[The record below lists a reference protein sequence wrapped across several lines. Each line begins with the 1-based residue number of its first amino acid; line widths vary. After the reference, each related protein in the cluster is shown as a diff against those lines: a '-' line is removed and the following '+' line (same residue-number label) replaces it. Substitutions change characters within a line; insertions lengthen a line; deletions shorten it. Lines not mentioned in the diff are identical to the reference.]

1 MRRFW
6 TLVGVLALFLF
17 VTFGPRLR
25 VLAQTEQPP
34 PSTSELTLYTLYP
47 SRIIGIGEEISMV
60 LRLRTKTVAQVAQLT
75 TPQLPE
81 GWTATFK
88 GEGHLV
94 QSAYVEPDNEA
105 SVTLTIKP
113 PENVAPGTYRLVVR
127 AQGNAG
133 IAELPLEMV
142 IQEKVPAKLSFS
154 VELPT
159 LKGKPDSTFRYN
171 ATLKNE
177 GEEDLTVN
185 LQADAPAGFLV
196 TFKWAAQEVTSLPI
210 EANRSKSISIEAR
223 AYADVTAG
231 SYPIT
236 VRAVGGDVQASLAL
250 TAEVTGQVDL
260 VITAPDGR
268 LSGRAYAGRETPL
281 KIIVRNNGS
290 APARK
295 VELSSSEPSGWA
307 VEFNPKQIDEIPAGK
322 EVEVTAKIR
331 PFEKAVA
338 GDYML
343 TLRAQ
348 PEDGSYKSA
357 EFRITVLTSTL
368 WGIVGVALI
377 AVAVGVVALAVLRFG
392 RR

>member
-6 TLVGVLALFLF
+6 TVVGVLALFLF
-17 VTFGPRLR
+17 VTFGPRLSVR
-25 VLAQTEQPP
+25 AQTDQPFL
-34 PSTSELTLYTLYP
+34 STPELTLYTLYP
-47 SRIIGIGEEISMV
+47 SRIIGIGEEVSMV
-60 LRLRTKTVAQVAQLT
+60 LRLRTKTTPQVVRLAMQ
-75 TPQLPE
+75 QLPE
-81 GWTATFK
+81 NWTATFK

-94 QSAYVEPDNEA
+94 QSAYVEPDSEA

-127 AQGNAG
+127 AQGNAAM
-133 IAELPLEMV
+133 AELPLEIV
-142 IQEKVPAKLSFS
+142 VQEKVPAKLSFT

-185 LQADAPAGFLV
+185 LQADAPTGFLV
-196 TFKWAAQEVTSLPI
+196 TFKWAGQEVTSLPI
-210 EANRSKSISIEAR
+210 EANRSKSVSIEAR
-223 AYADVTAG
+223 AYADVKAG

-250 TAEVTGQVDL
+250 TAEVTGQADL
-260 VITAPDGR
+260 AITAPDGR

-307 VEFNPKQIDEIPAGK
+307 VEFDPKKIDEIPAGK

-343 TLRAQ
+343 TFRAR
-348 PEDGSYKSA
+348 PEDGSYKS
-357 EFRITVLTSTL
+357 
-368 WGIVGVALI
+368 
-377 AVAVGVVALAVLRFG
+377 
-392 RR
+392 

>member
-6 TLVGVLALFLF
+6 TVVGVLTMGLLLAFCPGL
-17 VTFGPRLR
+17 TAI
-25 VLAQTEQPP
+25 AQTDQPLL
-34 PSTSELTLYTLYP
+34 STPELTLYTLYP
-47 SRIIGIGEEISMV
+47 SRVLGIGEELSMV
-60 LRLRTKTVAQVAQLT
+60 LRLRTKTTAQVVRLEMQ
-75 TPQLPE
+75 QLPE

-88 GEGHLV
+88 GEGHLIR
-94 QSAYVEPDNEA
+94 SAYVEPDNEA

-113 PENVAPGTYRLVVR
+113 PENAAPGTYRLVVR
-127 AQGNAG
+127 AQGELGA
-133 IAELPLEMV
+133 AELPLEV
-142 IQEKVPAKLSFS
+142 TIQEKVPAKLTFS

-159 LKGKPDSTFRYN
+159 LKGKPDSTFRYS

-185 LQADAPAGFLV
+185 LLAEAPTGFSV
-196 TFKWAAQEVTSLPI
+196 TFKWAGQEVTSLPI

-268 LSGRAYAGRETPL
+268 LSGRAYAGKETPL
-281 KIIVRNNGS
+281 KIIVRNTGS

-307 VEFNPKQIDEIPAGK
+307 VEFDPKQIDEIPAGK

-343 TLRAQ
+343 TLRAR

-368 WGIVGVALI
+368 WGVVGVALI

>member
-6 TLVGVLALFLF
+6 TLVSVLAIFLFL
-17 VTFGPRLR
+17 TFGPRLR
-25 VLAQTEQPP
+25 VMAQTEQPLL
-34 PSTSELTLYTLYP
+34 STSELTLYTLYP
-47 SRIIGIGEEISMV
+47 SRIIGIGEEVSMV
-60 LRLRTKTVAQVAQLT
+60 LRLRTKTVAQVVRLSI
-75 TPQLPE
+75 PQLPE
-81 GWTATFK
+81 GWSATLK

-94 QSAYVEPDNEA
+94 QSAYVDPDNEA

-113 PENVAPGTYRLVVR
+113 PENAAPGTYHLVVR
-127 AQGNAG
+127 AQGERG

-159 LKGKPDSTFRYN
+159 LKGKPDSTFRYS

-185 LQADAPAGFLV
+185 LVAEAPTGFSV
-196 TFKWAAQEVTSLPI
+196 TFKWAGQEVTSLPI

-223 AYADVTAG
+223 AYADVAAG

-236 VRAVGGDVQASLAL
+236 VRAVGGNVQASLAL

-307 VEFNPKQIDEIPAGK
+307 VEFDPKQIDEIPAGK

-343 TLRAQ
+343 TLRAR

-357 EFRITVLTSTL
+357 EFRI
-368 WGIVGVALI
+368 
-377 AVAVGVVALAVLRFG
+377 
-392 RR
+392 

>member
-6 TLVGVLALFLF
+6 TVVSVLTLILFT
-17 VTFGPRLR
+17 TFGPRLR
-25 VLAQTEQPP
+25 AIAQTDQPLL
-34 PSTSELTLYTLYP
+34 STSELTLYTLYP
-47 SRIIGIGEEISMV
+47 SRIIGMGEEISMV
-60 LRLRTKTVAQVAQLT
+60 LRLRTKTTAQVVHLTAQ
-75 TPQLPE
+75 QLSE

-94 QSAYVEPDNEA
+94 QSAYVDPDNEA

-133 IAELPLEMV
+133 TAELPLEITV
-142 IQEKVPAKLSFS
+142 QEKVPAKLSFT

-171 ATLKNE
+171 ATLKND

-185 LQADAPAGFLV
+185 LVADAPAGFTV
-196 TFKWAAQEVTSLPI
+196 TFKWAGQEVTSLPI

-223 AYADVTAG
+223 AYANVTAG

-236 VRAVGGDVQASLAL
+236 VRAVGGDAQASLAL

-268 LSGRAYAGRETPL
+268 LSGRAYAGQETPL

-290 APARK
+290 APART

-307 VEFNPKQIDEIPAGK
+307 VEFDPKKIDEIPAGK

-343 TLRAQ
+343 TLRAR

-368 WGIVGVALI
+368 WGVVGVVLI